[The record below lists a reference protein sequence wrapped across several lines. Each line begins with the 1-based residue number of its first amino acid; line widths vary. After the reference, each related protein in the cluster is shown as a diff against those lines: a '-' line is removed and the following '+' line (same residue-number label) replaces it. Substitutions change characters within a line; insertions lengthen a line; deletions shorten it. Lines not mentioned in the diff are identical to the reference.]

1 VSSTTIGRVSVSVFP
16 DTSDFR
22 RQLRAQLEV
31 IERSAR
37 AAVKVQADVSGAE
50 RDVAAFRKRVESN
63 AARIKVNVDSG
74 SFKREL
80 SKMLGALAGVAKQG
94 AVIGSIGLA
103 MAGLAGSSLAAA
115 SNLAA
120 LSVSLASIA
129 PVALALPGLL
139 AGIGIGLG
147 VTVAAFKD
155 FGKVFPDVQDK
166 LSQLQD
172 TISTNFFSKAEAP
185 IRSLIDTLFPQLA
198 QGIATTATAL
208 GGFFGNLASSLT
220 TAFDGKLVP
229 LFGKLT
235 DSINIAA
242 TGTGALAGIIATL
255 GTLGASYLPRLATW
269 FVEISTTFANF
280 LSAAQADGRLV
291 GWVDTGLAALRALG
305 EVLFNVGSIFA
316 GIGRAAA
323 EAGGS
328 SLQVFADALGRIAA
342 TVNSPAFQT
351 MLTGVFVAAHEAMNT
366 IATISGPA
374 LAGFFTTLGTTLTT
388 VLPLAAQAIGTL
400 VEAVAS
406 ALSSPAF
413 TGGLTAFFEGINTAV
428 QKLAPALP
436 AVGEALG
443 SLLALFGDLAARVA
457 PAVALA
463 LTGIATTVRVVADVL
478 REHTGLVLGVVVP
491 ALAAWG
497 VAATVNAAKN
507 VAAWVSTALA
517 STTSAKTQKLSAAQ
531 VVFSWVAKAAGATLN
546 AAKVVASWV
555 ATGAAAVAS
564 AAVHAVQV
572 AAQVA
577 KWVVL
582 ATLGAAAN
590 AAKVVAS
597 WALTTASAIRAA
609 AVHAAQVAVMVA
621 KWIFMGTQ
629 ALIQGARIA
638 AAWLLALGPIGLVV
652 AAVIAAVV
660 LIVKNWDTIKRVV
673 GTGVRAVI
681 GYVSE
686 LPGKIKSLF
695 GNAGTLLLDAG
706 RKVIEGFISGIT
718 SAFGKVKETLGKLT
732 DMLPDWKGPAKRD
745 AVILKG
751 AGKLVIGGF
760 LDGMESQYGQVQ
772 RSLRGFT
779 DDIGS
784 NVVRA
789 PDLAATFSGEF
800 SEAGPQ
806 VVVNKHLHYTAAP
819 GSSLGAEEDLFS
831 AASRA
836 RMVGW

>member
-1 VSSTTIGRVSVSVFP
+1 VANTVIGRVSVSVFP

-22 RQLRAQLEV
+22 RLLKAQLEV

-37 AAVKVQADVSGAE
+37 ATVKVQADVSGAE

-74 SFKREL
+74 SFKKEL
-80 SKMLGALAGVAKQG
+80 SNMLGALAGIARQG

-172 TISTNFFSKAEAP
+172 AISSNFFDKAAAP
-185 IRSLIDTLFPQLA
+185 IRSMIDTLLPQLSA
-198 QGIATTATAL
+198 GLRSTATAL
-208 GGFFGNLASSLT
+208 GGFFGSLSSSIT
-220 TAFDGKLVP
+220 RAFDGR
-229 LFGKLT
+229 FDGMFANLT
-235 DSINIAA
+235 SSINIAA

-255 GTLGASYLPRLATW
+255 GTLGAQYLPRLASW
-269 FVEISTTFANF
+269 FVDITERFSNF
-280 LSAAQADGRLV
+280 LSAAASDGRLV
-291 GWVDTGLAALRALG
+291 GWVETGLAALSDLG
-305 EVLFNVGSIFA
+305 RVLGGLGSIFA

-328 SLQVFADALGRIAA
+328 SLRTFADALGRIAT
-342 TVNSPAFQT
+342 TVNSAPFQT
-351 MLTGVFVAAHEAMNT
+351 TLTGVFRAAHDAMST
-366 IATISGPA
+366 IANTSGPA

-388 VLPLAAQAIGTL
+388 VLPLAATAIGTL
-400 VEAVAS
+400 VEAVAT

-413 TGGLTAFFEGINTAV
+413 SGGLTAFFDGINRAAAE
-428 QKLAPALP
+428 LAPALP
-436 AVGEALG
+436 GVGEALG
-443 SLLALFGDLAARVA
+443 ALLALFGDLAATVA
-457 PAVALA
+457 PAVAVGLEV
-463 LTGIATTVRVVADVL
+463 IADTVRVVADVM
-478 REHTGLVLGVVVP
+478 REHTELVLGVVVP

-497 VAATVNAAKN
+497 LAATVNAGKN
-507 VAAWVSTALA
+507 VLAWVSTALA
-517 STTSAKTQKLSAAQ
+517 STTSASTQKLSAAQ
-531 VVFSWVAKAAGATLN
+531 VVFAWGVKAAGAGLN

-564 AAVHAVQV
+564 AAVHAAQV

-597 WALTTASAIRAA
+597 WALTAASAVRAA
-609 AVHAAQVAVMVA
+609 VVHAAQVAVMVA
-621 KWIFMGTQ
+621 KWVFMGTQ
-629 ALIQGARIA
+629 ALIQGARVA
-638 AAWLLALGPIGLVV
+638 AAWLLALGPIGVIV

-673 GTGVRAVI
+673 ETGVRAVV
-681 GYVSE
+681 GFVRE
-686 LPGKIKSLF
+686 LPGKIKEIF
-695 GNAGTLLLDAG
+695 GNAGTLLVDAG
-706 RKVIEGFISGIT
+706 RKVIDGFINGIT
-718 SAFGKVKETLGKLT
+718 AAFGKVRDTLGKLT
-732 DMLPDWKGPAKRD
+732 SMLPDWKGPAKRD
-745 AVILKG
+745 AKILKG
-751 AGKLVIGGF
+751 AGELVIGGF
-760 LDGMESQYGQVQ
+760 LDGMESQYGKVQ

-779 DDIGS
+779 DNIGS
-784 NVVRA
+784 GAV
-789 PDLAATFSGEF
+789 DLPAYAASINEN
-800 SEAGPQ
+800 GPN

-819 GSSLGAEEDLFS
+819 GSSLGAEEDLF
-831 AASRA
+831 AAANRSR
-836 RMVGW
+836 MTGW